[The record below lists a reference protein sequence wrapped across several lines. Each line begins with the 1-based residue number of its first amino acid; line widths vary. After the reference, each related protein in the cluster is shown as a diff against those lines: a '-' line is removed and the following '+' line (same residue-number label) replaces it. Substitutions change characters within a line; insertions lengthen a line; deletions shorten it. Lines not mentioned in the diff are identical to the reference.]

1 MICKNCG
8 HENKDG
14 AKVCE
19 SCGASLEADKIN
31 KNEKIK
37 ISKEDSRKRTER
49 QRQRSKDRDLMTYG
63 MIIGS
68 VMAFAVIFIV
78 LSYFFKF
85 GAEKEMARKNQV
97 ESSIK
102 EDTELYERAIK
113 TSEESI
119 AKKDY
124 KKAIKILRAI
134 PEDAGEYHKK
144 GGEKLDEIENLVIED
159 IKEALRN
166 KDYKEARNLA
176 STYKDLLPES
186 KRLAEV
192 DKKLKANNDEL
203 DKLAE
208 KNGKNDSEKDTE
220 DKKETE
226 TEEDTAENEAEKET
240 DKVDGKE
247 ARANRRELAEQ
258 YDLEMLRR
266 TNSYGQN
273 GNPAYTEIYQE
284 SDFLNKS
291 LTIDAHMG
299 EVRTEPNLNSGVAG
313 YVNDGD
319 TVRCEEVFNDGGRYW
334 IKIENGWISSKL
346 ITGEFRD

>member
-19 SCGASLEADKIN
+19 SCGKDLEADNIN

-37 ISKEDSRKRTER
+37 ISKEESRKRTER
-49 QRQRSKDRDLMTYG
+49 QRKRSKDKDLMTYG

-85 GAEKEMARKNQV
+85 GAEKEMARKNQI
-97 ESSIK
+97 ESSVN
-102 EDTELYERAIK
+102 EDTKLYQTAIK
-113 TSEESI
+113 KSEETI
-119 AKKDY
+119 KAKEY
-124 KKAIKILRAI
+124 QKAIEILKAI
-134 PEDAGEYHKK
+134 PEDAGEYYTQ
-144 GGEKLDEIENLVIED
+144 GQEKLAEIENLIIDD
-159 IKEALRN
+159 IKKAVGD
-166 KDYKEARNLA
+166 KKYKEARDLA
-176 STYKDLLPES
+176 ATYAKLLPDS
-186 KRLAEV
+186 KKLAAINE
-192 DKKLKANNDEL
+192 KLKADDDEL
-203 DKLAE
+203 DKLASE
-208 KNGKNDSEKDTE
+208 DQERSKEDSD
-220 DKKETE
+220 
-226 TEEDTAENEAEKET
+226 TEEDTEDNKEEQDNT
-240 DKVDGKE
+240 DQADGQE
-247 ARANRRELAEQ
+247 ARSNRRELSEQ

-273 GNPAYTEIYQE
+273 GNPAYTDIYQE
-284 SDFLNKS
+284 SDFLNKN

-313 YVNDGD
+313 YVNNGD
-319 TVRCEEVFNDGGRYW
+319 TVHCEEVFNDGGRYW
-334 IKIENGWISSKL
+334 LKIENGWISSKL

>member
-19 SCGASLEADKIN
+19 SCGASLETEKNI

-49 QRQRSKDRDLMTYG
+49 QNKRSKDKDLMTYG
-63 MIIGS
+63 MILGS

-97 ESSIK
+97 ETSVQQ
-102 EDTELYERAIK
+102 DTELYEKAIK
-113 TSEESI
+113 ASEENI
-119 AKKDY
+119 NKKDY

-134 PEDAGEYHKK
+134 PEDAGDYYKQGE
-144 GGEKLDEIENLVIED
+144 EKLTEIENLVIED
-159 IKEALRN
+159 IKEALKK

-186 KRLAEV
+186 KKLAEA
-192 DKKLKANNDEL
+192 DKKLKANNDQL

-208 KNGKNDSEKDTE
+208 NSEK
-220 DKKETE
+220 
-226 TEEDTAENEAEKET
+226 EAEKET
-240 DKVDGKE
+240 EKETEAEEDTTDNEETEKQADKVDGKE

-273 GNPAYTEIYQE
+273 GNPAYTDIYQE
-284 SDFLNKS
+284 SDFLNKD
-291 LTIDAHMG
+291 LKIDAHMG

-313 YVNDGD
+313 YVNNGD
-319 TVRCEEVFNDGGRYW
+319 TVHCEEVFNDGGRYW
-334 IKIENGWISSKL
+334 LKIENGWISSKL

>member
-19 SCGASLEADKIN
+19 SCGKDLEADNIN

-37 ISKEDSRKRTER
+37 ISKEESRKRTER
-49 QRQRSKDRDLMTYG
+49 QRKRSKDKDLMTYG

-85 GAEKEMARKNQV
+85 GAEKEMARKSQI
-97 ESSIK
+97 ESSVN
-102 EDTELYERAIK
+102 EDTKLYQTAIK
-113 TSEESI
+113 KSEETI
-119 AKKDY
+119 KAKEY
-124 KKAIKILRAI
+124 QKAIEILKAI
-134 PEDAGEYHKK
+134 PEDAGEYYTQ
-144 GGEKLDEIENLVIED
+144 GQEKLAEIENLIIDD
-159 IKEALRN
+159 IKKAVGD
-166 KDYKEARNLA
+166 KKYKEARELA
-176 STYKDLLPES
+176 ATYAKLLPDS
-186 KRLAEV
+186 KKLAAINE
-192 DKKLKANNDEL
+192 KLKADDDEL
-203 DKLAE
+203 DKLASE
-208 KNGKNDSEKDTE
+208 DQEGSKEDSD
-220 DKKETE
+220 
-226 TEEDTAENEAEKET
+226 TEEDTEDNKEEQDNT
-240 DKVDGKE
+240 DQADGQE
-247 ARANRRELAEQ
+247 ARSNRRELAEQ

-273 GNPAYTEIYQE
+273 GNPAYTDIYQE
-284 SDFLNKS
+284 SDFLNKN

-313 YVNDGD
+313 YVNNGD
-319 TVRCEEVFNDGGRYW
+319 TVHCEEVFNDGGRYW
-334 IKIENGWISSKL
+334 LKIENGWISSKL

>member
-19 SCGASLEADKIN
+19 SCGKDLEADNIN

-37 ISKEDSRKRTER
+37 ISKEESRKRTER
-49 QRQRSKDRDLMTYG
+49 QRKRSKDKDLMTYG

-85 GAEKEMARKNQV
+85 GAEKEMARKNQI
-97 ESSIK
+97 ESSVN
-102 EDTELYERAIK
+102 EDTKLYQTAIK
-113 TSEESI
+113 KSEETI
-119 AKKDY
+119 KAKEY
-124 KKAIKILRAI
+124 QKAIEILKAI
-134 PEDAGEYHKK
+134 PEDAGEYYTQ
-144 GGEKLDEIENLVIED
+144 GQEKLAEIENLIIDD
-159 IKEALRN
+159 IKKAVGD
-166 KDYKEARNLA
+166 KKYKEARDLA
-176 STYKDLLPES
+176 ATYAKLLPDS
-186 KRLAEV
+186 KKLAAINE
-192 DKKLKANNDEL
+192 KLKADDDEL
-203 DKLAE
+203 DKLASE
-208 KNGKNDSEKDTE
+208 DQEGSKEDSD
-220 DKKETE
+220 
-226 TEEDTAENEAEKET
+226 TEEDTEDNKEEQDNT
-240 DKVDGKE
+240 DQADGQE
-247 ARANRRELAEQ
+247 ARSNRRELAEQ

-273 GNPAYTEIYQE
+273 GNPAYTDIYQE
-284 SDFLNKS
+284 SDFLNKN

-313 YVNDGD
+313 YVNNGD
-319 TVRCEEVFNDGGRYW
+319 TVHCEEVFNDGGRYW
-334 IKIENGWISSKL
+334 LKIENGWISSKL

>member
-19 SCGASLEADKIN
+19 SCGASLEANKNN

-49 QRQRSKDRDLMTYG
+49 QRKRGRDKDLMTYG
-63 MIIGS
+63 MILGS

-85 GAEKEMARKNQV
+85 GAEKEMARKNQIETQV
-97 ESSIK
+97 Q
-102 EDTELYERAIK
+102 EDTKLYQAAIK
-113 TSEESI
+113 KSEENI
-119 AKKDY
+119 EAKDY
-124 KKAIKILRAI
+124 KQAIEILKAI
-134 PEDAGEYHKK
+134 PEDAGEYYTK
-144 GGEKLDEIENLVIED
+144 GQEKLVEVEDLIIAD
-159 IKEALRN
+159 IKKAMKE
-166 KDYKEARNLA
+166 DDKEAEKLIR
-176 STYKDLLPES
+176 TYADLLPES
-186 KRLAEV
+186 KALTELKEKITGEKEELA
-192 DKKLKANNDEL
+192 DKEEDE
-203 DKLAE
+203 K
-208 KNGKNDSEKDTE
+208 S
-220 DKKETE
+220 KETIDE
-226 TEEDTAENEAEKET
+226 KEDENEAKDESDKENL
-240 DKVDGKE
+240 DSKY
-247 ARANRRELAEQ
+247 ARANRRELANQ

-273 GNPAYTEIYQE
+273 GNPSYTEIYQE
-284 SDFLNKS
+284 SDFLNKN

-299 EVRTEPNLNSGVAG
+299 EIRTEPNLNSGVAG

-319 TVRCEEVFNDGGRYW
+319 TVYCGEVYNDGGRYW
-334 IKIENGWISSKL
+334 LKIEGGWISSKL

>member
-19 SCGASLEADKIN
+19 SCGKDLEADNIN

-37 ISKEDSRKRTER
+37 ISKEESRKRTER
-49 QRQRSKDRDLMTYG
+49 QRKRSKDKDLMTYG

-85 GAEKEMARKNQV
+85 GAEKEMARKNQI
-97 ESSIK
+97 ESSVN
-102 EDTELYERAIK
+102 EDTKLYQTAIK
-113 TSEESI
+113 KSEETI
-119 AKKDY
+119 KAKEY
-124 KKAIKILRAI
+124 QKAIEILKAI
-134 PEDAGEYHKK
+134 PEDAGEYYTQ
-144 GGEKLDEIENLVIED
+144 GQEKLAEIENLIIDD
-159 IKEALRN
+159 IKKAVGD
-166 KDYKEARNLA
+166 KKYKEARDLA
-176 STYKDLLPES
+176 ATYAKLLPDS
-186 KRLAEV
+186 KKLAAINE
-192 DKKLKANNDEL
+192 KLKADDDEL
-203 DKLAE
+203 DKLASE
-208 KNGKNDSEKDTE
+208 DQERSKEDSD
-220 DKKETE
+220 
-226 TEEDTAENEAEKET
+226 TEEDTEDNKEEQDNT
-240 DKVDGKE
+240 DQADGQE
-247 ARANRRELAEQ
+247 ARSNRRELAEQ

-273 GNPAYTEIYQE
+273 GNPAYTDIYQE
-284 SDFLNKS
+284 SDFLNKN

-313 YVNDGD
+313 YVNNGD
-319 TVRCEEVFNDGGRYW
+319 TVHCEEVFNDGGRYW
-334 IKIENGWISSKL
+334 LKIENGWISSKL

>member
-19 SCGASLEADKIN
+19 SCGKSLETEKIN

-37 ISKEDSRKRTER
+37 ISKEDSRKHTER
-49 QRQRSKDRDLMTYG
+49 QKKRSKDKDLMTYG
-63 MIIGS
+63 MILGS

-85 GAEKEMARKNQV
+85 GAEKEMARKNQI
-97 ESSIK
+97 ESSVK
-102 EDTELYERAIK
+102 EDTELYEKAIK

-134 PEDAGEYHKK
+134 PEDAGDYYKK
-144 GGEKLDEIENLVIED
+144 GEEKLDEIENLVIED
-159 IKEALRN
+159 IKEALKK
-166 KDYKEARNLA
+166 KDYKEARNFA

-186 KRLAEV
+186 KKLAEA
-192 DKKLKANNDEL
+192 DKKLKANNSEL

-208 KNGKNDSEKDTE
+208 ENAEKE
-220 DKKETE
+220 AEKENQA
-226 TEEDTAENEAEKET
+226 EEDTTDNEEAEKET

-273 GNPAYTEIYQE
+273 GNPAYTDIYHE

-291 LTIDAHMG
+291 LKIDAHMG

-319 TVRCEEVFNDGGRYW
+319 TVHCEEVFNDGGRYW
-334 IKIENGWISSKL
+334 LKIENGWISSKL

>member
-19 SCGASLEADKIN
+19 SCGKDLEADNIN

-37 ISKEDSRKRTER
+37 ISKEESRNRTER
-49 QRQRSKDRDLMTYG
+49 QRKRSKDKDLMTYG

-85 GAEKEMARKNQV
+85 GAEKEMARKNQI
-97 ESSIK
+97 ESSVN
-102 EDTELYERAIK
+102 EDTKLYQTAIK
-113 TSEESI
+113 KSEETI
-119 AKKDY
+119 KAKEY
-124 KKAIKILRAI
+124 QKAIEILKAI
-134 PEDAGEYHKK
+134 PEDAGEYYTQ
-144 GGEKLDEIENLVIED
+144 GQEKLAKIENLIIDD
-159 IKEALRN
+159 IKKAVGD
-166 KDYKEARNLA
+166 KKYKEARELA
-176 STYKDLLPES
+176 ATYAKLLPDS
-186 KRLAEV
+186 KKLAAINE
-192 DKKLKANNDEL
+192 KLKADDDEL
-203 DKLAE
+203 DKLASE
-208 KNGKNDSEKDTE
+208 DQERSKEDSD
-220 DKKETE
+220 
-226 TEEDTAENEAEKET
+226 TEEDTEDNKEEQDNT
-240 DKVDGKE
+240 DQADGQE
-247 ARANRRELAEQ
+247 ARSNRRELAEQ

-273 GNPAYTEIYQE
+273 GNPAYTDIYQE
-284 SDFLNKS
+284 SDFLNKN

-313 YVNDGD
+313 YVNNGD
-319 TVRCEEVFNDGGRYW
+319 TVHCEEVFNDGGRYW
-334 IKIENGWISSKL
+334 LKIENGWISSKL

>member
-8 HENKDG
+8 HENQDG

-19 SCGASLEADKIN
+19 SCGQSLEADNNIK
-31 KNEKIK
+31 KEKIK

-49 QRQRSKDRDLMTYG
+49 QRKRSKDRDLMTYG

-97 ESSIK
+97 ESGIQQ
-102 EDTELYERAIK
+102 DTELYEKAIK
-113 TSEESI
+113 TSEEKI
-119 AKKDY
+119 KAKDY
-124 KKAIKILRAI
+124 KKAIEILKAI
-134 PEDAGEYHKK
+134 PEEAGDYYKQ
-144 GGEKLDEIENLVIED
+144 GQEKLTEIENLIIED
-159 IKEALRN
+159 IKEAM
-166 KDYKEARNLA
+166 KEDDKEAEKLVK
-176 STYKDLLPES
+176 TYEALLPES
-186 KRLAEV
+186 KALTELKEKITGQKEELA
-192 DKKLKANNDEL
+192 DKEEEKAKENSDEKE
-203 DKLAE
+203 DESKAKE
-208 KNGKNDSEKDTE
+208 ESESEKDKL
-220 DKKETE
+220 DAK
-226 TEEDTAENEAEKET
+226 D
-240 DKVDGKE
+240 
-247 ARANRRELAEQ
+247 ARANRRALSEE

-273 GNPAYTEIYQE
+273 GNPAYTDVYKE

-291 LTIDAHMG
+291 LKIDAHMG

-319 TVRCEEVFNDGGRYW
+319 MVKCEEVFNDGGRYW
-334 IKIENGWISSKL
+334 LKIENGWISSKL

>member
-19 SCGASLEADKIN
+19 SCGKDLEADNIN

-37 ISKEDSRKRTER
+37 ISKEESRKRTER
-49 QRQRSKDRDLMTYG
+49 QRKRSKDKDLMTYG

-85 GAEKEMARKNQV
+85 GAEKEMARKNQI
-97 ESSIK
+97 ESSVN
-102 EDTELYERAIK
+102 EDTKLYQTAIK
-113 TSEESI
+113 KSEETI
-119 AKKDY
+119 KAKEY
-124 KKAIKILRAI
+124 QKAIEILKAI
-134 PEDAGEYHKK
+134 PEDAGEYYTQ
-144 GGEKLDEIENLVIED
+144 GQEKLAEIENLIIDD
-159 IKEALRN
+159 IKKAVGDKN
-166 KDYKEARNLA
+166 YKEARDLA
-176 STYKDLLPES
+176 ATYAKLLPDS
-186 KRLAEV
+186 KKLAAINE
-192 DKKLKANNDEL
+192 KLKADDDEL
-203 DKLAE
+203 DKLASE
-208 KNGKNDSEKDTE
+208 DQEGSKEDSD
-220 DKKETE
+220 
-226 TEEDTAENEAEKET
+226 TEEDTEDNKEEQDNT
-240 DKVDGKE
+240 DQADGQE
-247 ARANRRELAEQ
+247 ARSNRRELAEQ

-273 GNPAYTEIYQE
+273 GNPAYTDIYQE
-284 SDFLNKS
+284 SDFLNKN

-313 YVNDGD
+313 YVNNGD
-319 TVRCEEVFNDGGRYW
+319 TVHCEEVFNDGGRYW
-334 IKIENGWISSKL
+334 LKIENGWISSKL

>member
-19 SCGASLEADKIN
+19 SCGKDLEADNIN

-37 ISKEDSRKRTER
+37 ISKEESRKRTER
-49 QRQRSKDRDLMTYG
+49 QRKRSKDKDLMTYG

-85 GAEKEMARKNQV
+85 GAEKEMARKNQI
-97 ESSIK
+97 ESSVN
-102 EDTELYERAIK
+102 EDTKLYQTAIK
-113 TSEESI
+113 KSEETI
-119 AKKDY
+119 KAKEY
-124 KKAIKILRAI
+124 QKAIEILRAI
-134 PEDAGEYHKK
+134 PEDAGEYYTQ
-144 GGEKLDEIENLVIED
+144 GQEKLAKIENLIIDD
-159 IKEALRN
+159 IKKAVGD
-166 KDYKEARNLA
+166 KKYKEARDLA
-176 STYKDLLPES
+176 ATYAKILPDS
-186 KRLAEV
+186 KKLAAINEKLKADDDEV
-192 DKKLKANNDEL
+192 DK
-203 DKLAE
+203 LASE
-208 KNGKNDSEKDTE
+208 DQEGSKEDSD
-220 DKKETE
+220 
-226 TEEDTAENEAEKET
+226 TEEDTEDNKEEQDNT
-240 DKVDGKE
+240 DQADDQE
-247 ARANRRELAEQ
+247 ARSNRRELAEQ

-273 GNPAYTEIYQE
+273 GNPAYTDIYQE
-284 SDFLNKS
+284 SDFLNKN

-313 YVNDGD
+313 YVNNGD
-319 TVRCEEVFNDGGRYW
+319 TVHCEEVFNDGGRYW
-334 IKIENGWISSKL
+334 LKIENGWISSKL

>member
-19 SCGASLEADKIN
+19 SCGKDLEADNIN

-37 ISKEDSRKRTER
+37 ISKEESRKRTER
-49 QRQRSKDRDLMTYG
+49 QRKRSKDKDLMTYG

-85 GAEKEMARKNQV
+85 GAEKEMARKNQI
-97 ESSIK
+97 ESSVN
-102 EDTELYERAIK
+102 EDTKLYQTAIK
-113 TSEESI
+113 KSEETI
-119 AKKDY
+119 KAKEY
-124 KKAIKILRAI
+124 KKAIEILKAI
-134 PEDAGEYHKK
+134 PEDAGEYYTQ
-144 GGEKLDEIENLVIED
+144 GQEKLAEIENLIIDD
-159 IKEALRN
+159 IKKAVGDKN
-166 KDYKEARNLA
+166 YKEARDLA
-176 STYKDLLPES
+176 ATYAKLLPDS
-186 KRLAEV
+186 KKLAAINE
-192 DKKLKANNDEL
+192 KLKADDDEL
-203 DKLAE
+203 DKLASE
-208 KNGKNDSEKDTE
+208 DQEGSKEDSD
-220 DKKETE
+220 
-226 TEEDTAENEAEKET
+226 TEEDTEDNKEEQDNT
-240 DKVDGKE
+240 DQADGQE
-247 ARANRRELAEQ
+247 ARSNRRELAEQ

-273 GNPAYTEIYQE
+273 GNPAYTDIYQE
-284 SDFLNKS
+284 SDFLNKN

-313 YVNDGD
+313 YVNNGD
-319 TVRCEEVFNDGGRYW
+319 TVHCEEVFNDGGRYW
-334 IKIENGWISSKL
+334 LKIENGWISSKL

>member
-19 SCGASLEADKIN
+19 SCGKDLEADNIN

-37 ISKEDSRKRTER
+37 ISKEESRKRTER
-49 QRQRSKDRDLMTYG
+49 QRKRSKDKDLMTYG

-85 GAEKEMARKNQV
+85 GAEKEMARKNQI
-97 ESSIK
+97 ESSVN
-102 EDTELYERAIK
+102 EDTKLYQTAIK
-113 TSEESI
+113 KSEETI
-119 AKKDY
+119 KAKEY
-124 KKAIKILRAI
+124 QKAIEILKAI
-134 PEDAGEYHKK
+134 PEDADEYYTQ
-144 GGEKLDEIENLVIED
+144 GQEKLAEIENLIIDD
-159 IKEALRN
+159 IKKAVGD
-166 KDYKEARNLA
+166 KKYKEARDLA
-176 STYKDLLPES
+176 ATYAKLLPDS
-186 KRLAEV
+186 KKLAAINE
-192 DKKLKANNDEL
+192 KLKADDDEL
-203 DKLAE
+203 DKLASE
-208 KNGKNDSEKDTE
+208 DQERSKEDSD
-220 DKKETE
+220 
-226 TEEDTAENEAEKET
+226 TEEDTEDNKEEQDNT
-240 DKVDGKE
+240 DQADGQE
-247 ARANRRELAEQ
+247 ARSNRRELAEQ

-273 GNPAYTEIYQE
+273 GNPAYTDIYQE
-284 SDFLNKS
+284 SDFLNKN

-313 YVNDGD
+313 YVNNGD
-319 TVRCEEVFNDGGRYW
+319 TVHCEEVFNDGGRYW
-334 IKIENGWISSKL
+334 LKIENGWISSKL

>member
-8 HENKDG
+8 HENQDG

-19 SCGASLEADKIN
+19 SCGQSLEADNNI

-49 QRQRSKDRDLMTYG
+49 QRKRSKDRDLMTYG

-78 LSYFFKF
+78 LSYFFKL
-85 GAEKEMARKNQV
+85 GADREMASKNQI
-97 ESSIK
+97 ESGLQQ
-102 EDTELYERAIK
+102 DTELYEKAIK
-113 TSEESI
+113 TSEENI

-124 KKAIKILRAI
+124 KKAIKILDAI
-134 PEDAGEYHKK
+134 PEEAGDYYKQ
-144 GGEKLDEIENLVIED
+144 GQEKLVDIENLVIED
-159 IKEALRN
+159 IKEAVRN

-176 STYKDLLPES
+176 TTYKDLLPES
-186 KRLAEV
+186 DKLRKV
-192 DKKLKANNDEL
+192 DEKLKANNKDL

-208 KNGKNDSEKDTE
+208 EDSEKE
-220 DKKETE
+220 DKKKTEKETE
-226 TEEDTAENEAEKET
+226 PEEDTANKAESEGEK
-240 DKVDGKE
+240 DKLDGKD
-247 ARANRRELAEQ
+247 ARANRRALSEK

-273 GNPAYTEIYQE
+273 GNPAYTDIYQE
-284 SDFLNKS
+284 SDFLNKN
-291 LTIDAHMG
+291 LKIDAHMG

-319 TVRCEEVFNDGGRYW
+319 MVKCEEVFNDGGRYW
-334 IKIENGWISSKL
+334 LKIENGWISSKL